1 MRALVRNPSAAQ
13 HLADLGVSLVA
24 GDLDNPGALEEL
36 VAGADAV
43 IHGAGAVR
51 GASQEDF
58 DAVNVRGTG
67 NLLAAIA
74 AGAPGAR
81 LLMLSSLTARE
92 PGLSWYGHSKSD
104 SEALLAN
111 YPELDWIVLRP
122 PAVYGPGDR
131 EMLPVFQAM
140 ARGVATVPGSPEA
153 RASLVYVSD
162 LVEAMMTCLDTPQ
175 CRGETLYLH
184 DGQPGGYSW
193 RDMAD
198 IAGQHWQ
205 RRVRLWCVP
214 RWLLDAVAGINLALA
229 RRTGRAPMLTPAK
242 LRELRHP
249 DWSVDN
255 DRISALTGWKP
266 RIKLRQGLEL
276 LENSTV

>member
-1 MRALVRNPSAAQ
+1 MRALVRNPTAAR
-13 HLADLGVSLVA
+13 HLARLGVSLVA
-24 GDLDNPGALEEL
+24 GDLDNTHALDEL
-36 VAGADAV
+36 VAGADVV

-51 GASQEDF
+51 GACQEDF

-67 NLLAAIA
+67 NLLAAIT
-74 AGAPGAR
+74 AGAPSAR

-92 PGLSWYGHSKSD
+92 PGLSWYGHSKFD
-104 SEALLAN
+104 SEALLSRC
-111 YPELDWIVLRP
+111 PDLDWVVLRP
-122 PAVYGPGDR
+122 PAVYGPGDK

-140 ARGVATVPGSPEA
+140 ARGIATVPGSPEA

-162 LVEAMMTCLDTPQ
+162 LVEAIITCLDSPQ

-205 RRVRLWCVP
+205 RRVRLWCIP
-214 RWLLDAVAGINLALA
+214 RWLLDMVAAINLVLA
-229 RRTGRAPMLTPAK
+229 RLTGRAPMLTPAK

-255 DRISALTGWKP
+255 DRITALSGWKP